1 MVFAVNAIKILLYPW
16 YPRSLEVKTIYYKNS
31 QIKNENKLKNPFKF
45 VKRIPKIKFLKK
57 ETEDVD
63 NFIKNCQKT
72 VFENR
77 ERIHRSFV
85 VDKNAVYAQ
94 VKLF

>member
-1 MVFAVNAIKILLYPW
+1 MKY
-16 YPRSLEVKTIYYKNS
+16 
-31 QIKNENKLKNPFKF
+31 
-45 VKRIPKIKFLKK
+45 IPKIKFLKK
-57 ETEDVD
+57 ETEDVG

-72 VFENR
+72 DFENR
-77 ERIHRSFV
+77 ERIHISFV

>member
-1 MVFAVNAIKILLYPW
+1 M
-16 YPRSLEVKTIYYKNS
+16 
-31 QIKNENKLKNPFKF
+31 
-45 VKRIPKIKFLKK
+45 KRIPKIKFLKK

>member
-1 MVFAVNAIKILLYPW
+1 V
-16 YPRSLEVKTIYYKNS
+16 
-31 QIKNENKLKNPFKF
+31 IKNENLIKNPFKF
-45 VKRIPKIKFLKK
+45 VKYIPKIKFLKK

-77 ERIHRSFV
+77 ERIHISFV

>member
-1 MVFAVNAIKILLYPW
+1 
-16 YPRSLEVKTIYYKNS
+16 
-31 QIKNENKLKNPFKF
+31 

-57 ETEDVD
+57 KTENVD
-63 NFIKNCQKT
+63 NFIKNCQKA

-77 ERIHRSFV
+77 KKIHRSFV
-85 VDKNAVYAQ
+85 ADKNAVYTQ

>member
-57 ETEDVD
+57 KTENVD
-63 NFIKNCQKT
+63 NFVK
-72 VFENR
+72 
-77 ERIHRSFV
+77 
-85 VDKNAVYAQ
+85 
-94 VKLF
+94 KLFLKTEKRSTSLLLWIKMQFIHK